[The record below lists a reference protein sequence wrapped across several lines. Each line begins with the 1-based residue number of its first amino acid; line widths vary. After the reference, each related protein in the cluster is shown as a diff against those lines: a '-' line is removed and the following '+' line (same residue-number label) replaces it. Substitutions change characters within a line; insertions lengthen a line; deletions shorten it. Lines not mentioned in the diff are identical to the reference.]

1 MSYLYNF
8 AIFITGI
15 VLRIVA
21 LFNKK
26 INLFVQGRKET
37 FSILKT
43 EISSDD
49 KTMWMHCASLGEFEQ
64 GRPVLES
71 LKNTLPGYK
80 IVLSFFSPS
89 GYEVQKNYN
98 GADVVVYLPLDTKAN
113 AKKFIELVHPSM
125 ALFVKYEFWPN
136 ILKELKSFK
145 IETVLVSGIFRKDQS
160 FFKPYGGWMRQ
171 SLRAFTYF
179 FVQNED
185 SQKLLNQI
193 GFNNVSKSGDTRFD
207 RVSNIL
213 EQDNQLKFLD
223 AFVQDSLV
231 IVAGSTWPKDE
242 KFLVKFMNENQNE
255 AIRLIV
261 APHNI
266 IPKEIQKLKESFNCA
281 SSLYSEGE
289 ISPDSKVFIADTIG
303 ILTKI
308 YSYGQIAYVGG
319 GFDKDGVHNVLEP
332 AVFGIPLVIGPE
344 FEKFEEAKDLVV
356 LGGCLVANDE
366 SNFISKLNLLVQD
379 RTLREKTGKLTKLFI
394 KDHIGATE
402 IISSYILKK
411 VK

>member
-8 AIFITGI
+8 AVFITGI
-15 VLRIVA
+15 AVRIIA

-26 INLFVQGRKET
+26 INLFVRGRKET
-37 FSILKT
+37 FSILRT
-43 EISSDD
+43 GNSSDE
-49 KTMWMHCASLGEFEQ
+49 KTIWMHCASLGEFEQ

-71 LKNTLPGYK
+71 LKNSLPGYK

-89 GYEVQKNYN
+89 GYEVQKNYT
-98 GADVVVYLPLDTKAN
+98 GADVVVYLPLDTEAN
-113 AKKFIELVHPSM
+113 AKKFVQLVNPSV

-136 ILKELKSFK
+136 ILKELKSLE
-145 IETVLVSGIFRKDQS
+145 IETLLVSGIFRNDQL

-171 SLRAFTYF
+171 SLKAFTYF
-179 FVQNED
+179 FVQNTD

-193 GFNNVSKSGDTRFD
+193 GFRNVSVSGDTRFD

-223 AFVQDSLV
+223 KFVKDRIV

-242 KFLVKFMNENQNE
+242 KFLVKFMNENQND
-255 AIRLIV
+255 AIRLVV

-266 IPKEIQKLKESFNCA
+266 IPKEIQRLKESFIFET
-281 SSLYSEGE
+281 SLYSEGE
-289 ISPDSKVFIADTIG
+289 ISSDSKVFIADTVG

-308 YSYGQIAYVGG
+308 YSYGHIAYVGG

-344 FEKFEEAKDLVV
+344 YDKFEEAKELVA
-356 LGGCLVANDE
+356 LGGCFVANDE
-366 SNFISKLNLLVQD
+366 ADFVSKLSLLVKDQS
-379 RTLREKTGKLTKLFI
+379 LRNKMGKLTKLFI
-394 KDHIGATE
+394 KDHIGGTE
-402 IISSYILKK
+402 IISSYIRNKLK
-411 VK
+411 